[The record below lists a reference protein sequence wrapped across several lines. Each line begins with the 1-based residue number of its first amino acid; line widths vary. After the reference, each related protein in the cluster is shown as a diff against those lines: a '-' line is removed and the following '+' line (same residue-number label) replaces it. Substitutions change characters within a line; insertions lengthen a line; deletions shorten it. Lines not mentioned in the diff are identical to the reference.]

1 MILPIKVGD
10 TITIDEAD
18 RYCGSG
24 DVTLRVTS
32 LPAEHLP
39 SGSDWIQLT
48 GVEITCDG
56 HEVGE
61 QTTLIRAAALR
72 APS

>member
-10 TITIDEAD
+10 TITIEEVD

-24 DVTLRVTS
+24 DMTLRITS

-39 SGSDWIQLT
+39 SGSDWVQLT
-48 GVEITCDG
+48 GVEITRDG
-56 HEVGE
+56 HAPKERTALVR
-61 QTTLIRAAALR
+61 TSALR

>member
-10 TITIDEAD
+10 TITLEEAD

-32 LPAEHLP
+32 LPAENLP

-48 GVEITCDG
+48 GVEITRDG
-56 HEVGE
+56 HDAMERTALVR
-61 QTTLIRAAALR
+61 TVALR

>member
-1 MILPIKVGD
+1 MILPINVGD
-10 TITIDEAD
+10 TITVEEAD

-48 GVEITCDG
+48 GVEIAPDG
-56 HEVGE
+56 HEVGAR
-61 QTTLIRAAALR
+61 TALVRTAALS

>member
-10 TITIDEAD
+10 TITAEEPD

-24 DVTLRVTS
+24 DVMLRVTS
-32 LPAEHLP
+32 VPAEHLP

-48 GVEITCDG
+48 GVEIASNG
-56 HEVGE
+56 NEVGARPALVR
-61 QTTLIRAAALR
+61 TAALR

>member
-1 MILPIKVGD
+1 MLLPIKVGD
-10 TITIDEAD
+10 TVTIAEAD

-24 DVTLRVTS
+24 AVTLRVTA

-48 GVEITCDG
+48 GVELADDG
-56 HEVGE
+56 REVGE
-61 QTTLIRAAALR
+61 RTDLVRTAAL
-72 APS
+72 S